1 MSDQGDTRVD
11 EREGSETKRIR
22 VLIVDDSAVARDLL
36 DRGLSRDPRIEV
48 VGKASDAY
56 AARDKIVFLKPD
68 VMTLDVEMPK
78 MDGIEFLRRLMPQFP
93 IPTVVVSAV
102 TTEGSRR
109 ALEALDAGALEVVGK
124 PSALGATALGEMIA
138 DLTEKVISAARADM
152 SKLNIRPRS
161 PKTEKK
167 IHFPKTAGSQ
177 GRRLIAIGAS
187 TGGTVALHKIIEALP
202 DNLPPVVIVQHMPPV
217 FTRMFADSLDRTSA
231 PHVVEA
237 EDGMALGPGM
247 VAVAPGDRHL
257 TLRFTQ
263 GSYVARLSD
272 EAKVSGHRPSV
283 DVLFHSVAQ
292 EAGRDGL
299 GVLLTGMGRDGAD
312 GLLDLRK
319 RGGHCIAQDEASSV
333 VWGMP
338 REAWLLG
345 AAERLVP
352 LDRMAQEIVSLVGKE

>member
-1 MSDQGDTRVD
+1 
-11 EREGSETKRIR
+11 
-22 VLIVDDSAVARDLL
+22 
-36 DRGLSRDPRIEV
+36 
-48 VGKASDAY
+48 
-56 AARDKIVFLKPD
+56 
-68 VMTLDVEMPK
+68 
-78 MDGIEFLRRLMPQFP
+78 
-93 IPTVVVSAV
+93 VVVSAV

-124 PSALGATALGEMIA
+124 PSATSVTALRDMIA
-138 DLTEKVISAARADM
+138 DLAEKVVSAARADM
-152 SKLNIRPRS
+152 SKLKIRPRS
-161 PKTEKK
+161 PRPEKK
-167 IHFPKTAGSQ
+167 VSAPKTVTSP

-237 EDGMALGPGM
+237 EDGMVLSSGL

-257 TLRFTQ
+257 TIRFSN
-263 GSYVARLSD
+263 GAYVARLSD
-272 EAKVSGHRPSV
+272 EPKVSGHRPSV
-283 DVLFHSVAQ
+283 DVLFHSAAQ
-292 EAGRDGL
+292 EAGSDGL

-312 GLLDLRK
+312 GLLDLHR
-319 RGGHCIAQDEASSV
+319 RGGRCIAQDEASSV

-352 LDRMAQEIVSLVGKE
+352 LDQIAQEIVRLAGKE